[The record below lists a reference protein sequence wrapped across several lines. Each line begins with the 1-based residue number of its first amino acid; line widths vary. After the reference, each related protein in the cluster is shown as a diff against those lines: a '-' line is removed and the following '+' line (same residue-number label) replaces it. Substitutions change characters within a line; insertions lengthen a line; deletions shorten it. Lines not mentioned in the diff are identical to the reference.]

1 MAKQQDFNR
10 RGRVIALVIAGT
22 GLFWIA
28 ATVLGQSMG
37 LSQRSRAFLDLVAGA
52 GFIWAIW
59 MIYGLYRDRRDHEE

>member
-1 MAKQQDFNR
+1 MADRQDFNR

-28 ATVLGQSMG
+28 ATVIGQA
-37 LSQRSRAFLDLVAGA
+37 LALDQRLRGFMDLVAGA

-59 MIYGLYRDRRDHEE
+59 MIYGLWRDRREHED